1 MLLAMVT
8 RTMVVIVGDGS
19 CGDMGEGCR
28 CCKVVALKFEW
39 LRMSGVKLIVA
50 TPR

>member
-28 CCKVVALKFEW
+28 YCKVVALKFEW
-39 LRMSGVKLIVA
+39 VRMKLIVA
-50 TPR
+50 IPR